1 MPTLPSLGFE
11 WRVAVRFLTEG
22 RFQSLLIIVGVAAG
36 VAVVAYISALITGL
50 QRNTLE
56 KTLGA
61 QAHVS
66 VSPLDE
72 RVTPALPPQ
81 AGTVRWS
88 DTQARAQRLQ
98 TITNW
103 QAIATLLAQRPGVA
117 PSRP

>member
-1 MPTLPSLGFE
+1 MCGLLRGVLFRRLGRCE
-11 WRVAVRFLTEG
+11 RTHASARYHGRVK
-22 RFQSLLIIVGVAAG
+22 QHLLACAQAAAHRDL
-36 VAVVAYISALITGL
+36 V
-50 QRNTLE
+50 QR
-56 KTLGA
+56 A

-103 QAIATLLAQRPGVA
+103 QAIAA
-117 PSRP
+117 